1 MELDTIIK
9 PYVCYIYMPHIYVYM
24 YVYVYIYVL
33 NRTQPLSE
41 THITIMNI
49 KYNTLNID
57 SILRSILWAKLL
69 KLSQRNSW

>member
-1 MELDTIIK
+1 MS
-9 PYVCYIYMPHIYVYM
+9 HIYVYM

-57 SILRSILWAKLL
+57 SVLCSIL
-69 KLSQRNSW
+69 